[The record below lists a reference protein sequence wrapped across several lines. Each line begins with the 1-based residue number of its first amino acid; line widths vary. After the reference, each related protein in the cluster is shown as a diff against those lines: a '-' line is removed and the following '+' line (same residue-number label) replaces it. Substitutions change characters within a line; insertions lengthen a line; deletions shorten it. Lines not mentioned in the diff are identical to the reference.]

1 MRLDFLGLEAF
12 LAIAERGSFHRAAAH
27 LSITQTAL
35 SHRIRKFEEQ
45 LRVRLLTRTTRQV
58 TLTPEGLALLP
69 RARGLLDE
77 ARGLFAELSTQADAR
92 QVSLAIGCLPTVA
105 VHVLP
110 GVVAEFRKT
119 YPATAIRIFD
129 NSAREIAEQV
139 QKGEAAFGITILS
152 TSRWDLEVR
161 PLAKEPFM
169 LICPADHDLAARR
182 WVNWSEL
189 EGLPLIRVSAQTGNR
204 LLIDDALGARSEAM
218 TWMYE
223 VQHVASAVSLVGA
236 GVGLTVLPRVALAL
250 AGEPRLVAIPLRN
263 PSITR
268 MLGAVTRRGAPLSGP
283 AEDLLRLIE
292 ARLVRANRRAAGIH
306 E

>member
-12 LAIAERGSFHRAAAH
+12 LAIADRGSFHRAAAH
-27 LSITQTAL
+27 LGITQTAL
-35 SHRIRKFEEQ
+35 SHRIRKFEDQ

-69 RARGLLDE
+69 RARQLLDE
-77 ARGLFAELSTQADAR
+77 ARTLFTELSAQADAR
-92 QVSLAIGCLPTVA
+92 RASLVIGCLPTVA

-119 YPATAIRIFD
+119 YPLTAIRIYD

-139 QKGEAAFGITILS
+139 QKGEAEFGITITGTRS
-152 TSRWDLEVR
+152 WDLEVR

-169 LICPADHDLAARR
+169 LICPADHGFAERR

-189 EGLPLIRVSAQTGNR
+189 EGSPLIRVSAQTGNR

-218 TWMYE
+218 SWMYE
-223 VQHVASAVSLVGA
+223 VQHVASAVSLVAAGA
-236 GVGLTVLPRVALAL
+236 GLTVLPRVALAL
-250 AGEPRLVAIPLRN
+250 AGAPGLVAIPLRN
-263 PSITR
+263 PGITR
-268 MLGAVTRRGAPLSGP
+268 TLGAVTRRGVPLSAP

-292 ARLVRANRRAAGIH
+292 ARLAKVSKRAPAH
-306 E
+306 P